1 MGLRDLRRVR
11 AGRDSDSEN
20 SREASPC
27 ESPAVQSNL
36 ASPEEAEHNAQAQEA
51 PAPAAEDAPAN
62 GARIHHTH

>member
-27 ESPAVQSNL
+27 DSPAVQSNL
-36 ASPEEAEHNAQAQEA
+36 ASPEEQPDSAPAQEA
-51 PAPAAEDAPAN
+51 PASAAEDAPAN
-62 GARIHHTH
+62 GV